1 MEDHKVSKPKIM
13 IFSFNHQAVRMSA
26 IEKKSEDLT
35 SSTFSIFDDG
45 WTFYETH
52 CPDFFDEVEKV
63 INTYKPDV
71 VVFGS
76 QEDAIPGSYLH
87 SHFLPKKMGDL
98 YYNLQKRTRLM
109 GLGVETYKAIKTFD
123 LKLRGLRLSLYTKP
137 HLTGIIELE
146 ERNMRDFLGGKGQ
159 LYANCSLPVLQSK
172 GAVASYLKI
181 PGIGPI
187 AFVCAHLPFDA
198 DSLKQAYFNKDIHIR
213 DRAIIHS
220 NFSFNYLLQELI
232 FNVKLEDF
240 TKSLKCKSE
249 YELEEECCNIEHVFF
264 FGDLNYRVF
273 SLEEGFENTFL
284 GASKHV
290 LRDIYETK
298 DELHKELSKG
308 QIFLNFKEG
317 IDNTGPIFL
326 PTCKMKKPRPRI
338 DKITEITQLYNV
350 GKGQRKPSWCDRI
363 LYCDRGDTK
372 IQTKCL
378 IYDRMDVGE
387 TMNMSD
393 HAAVYGIYELGDT
406 EYNDLTEERKK
417 TRVD

>member
-1 MEDHKVSKPKIM
+1 MEVGGDRITNPKIV

-26 IEKKSEDLT
+26 TPKSSSDST
-35 SSTFSIFDDG
+35 SSPLLPFDED

-52 CPDFFDEVEKV
+52 YPDFFDEVEKV
-63 INTYKPDV
+63 IVTHKPDV

-123 LKLRGLRLSLYTKP
+123 FKLRGLRLSLYTKP
-137 HLTGIIELE
+137 HLTGLIELE

-172 GAVASYLKI
+172 GAVVSYLKM
-181 PGIGPI
+181 PNMGPI
-187 AFVCAHLPFDA
+187 TFVCAHLPFDA
-198 DSLKQAYFNKDIHIR
+198 DSLKQSYSTGDPHIR
-213 DRAIIHS
+213 ERAIIHS

-240 TKSLKCKSE
+240 TKSPIIESGNSE
-249 YELEEECCNIEHVFF
+249 EKYHSNIEHVFF

-273 SLEEGFENTFL
+273 SLEKDFESRFL
-284 GASKHV
+284 KASKSTLH
-290 LRDIYETK
+290 DIYENN
-298 DELHKELSKG
+298 DELRKELGKG
-308 QIFLNFKEG
+308 QIFLNFQEG
-317 IDNTGPIFL
+317 IDNEGPMFL
-326 PTCKMKKPRPRI
+326 PTCKMRKPRP
-338 DKITEITQLYNV
+338 DPESITEITQLYNV

-363 LYCDRGDTK
+363 LYCDRGDVSMETRC
-372 IQTKCL
+372 IV
-378 IYDRMDVGE
+378 YDRLDAGE
-387 TMNMSD
+387 TMKMSD
-393 HAAVYGIYELGDT
+393 HAAVYGIYKICES
-406 EYNDLTEERKK
+406 
-417 TRVD
+417 